1 MKKLHLIFIAL
12 FSAFLLFSC
21 ELFYP
26 KQEEDRTIHI
36 ITMGFSYADIGDNML
51 ENTLRD
57 QHGMTEQLIALAES
71 SNCSWD
77 VIEFNDGEYS
87 YGWKYPQYDGGNNP
101 VRRGTRYRS
110 YSNAEYGK
118 DTAYT
123 PIKENSEEGIKNA
136 VADIIKENL
145 SVKENDLLFFYY
157 SGHGDVNGLVIPYH
171 DKSGYTFFSPETLF
185 GILDSFD
192 CFQMLIFDCCFSG
205 IFVQDGD
212 LEGTIG
218 YDSSEGLD
226 KQTISNPFEIIAN
239 AFIKGFEKGN
249 SGYPKRFSISA
260 ASPNQESWDSDQHAD
275 HDYAHYYGAFTIWAL
290 DYLGYDFENLSGSYR
305 VHGKALTAAGLY
317 EHAYENLTKY
327 TRMTATPN
335 ITASRYNLVLFD
347 F

>member
-1 MKKLHLIFIAL
+1 MKRVNLIFTVFL
-12 FSAFLLFSC
+12 SSFLLFSC
-21 ELFYP
+21 EFFYP
-26 KQEEDRTIHI
+26 EKKDRTIHI
-36 ITMGFSYADIGDNML
+36 ITMGFSYANFGESML

-71 SNCSWD
+71 SNCSWN
-77 VIEFNDGEYS
+77 VIEFNDGS
-87 YGWKYPQYDGGNNP
+87 YEQGWTYPQFDGENEP
-101 VRRGTRYRS
+101 IWRGLGYRCC
-110 YSNAEYGK
+110 SNAEYGK
-118 DTAYT
+118 DISYTA
-123 PIKENSEEGIKNA
+123 IAENSEEGIKSA
-136 VADIIKENL
+136 IADIIKENL

-157 SGHGDVNGLVIPYH
+157 SGHGEKNGLVIPYH
-171 DKSGYTFFSPETLF
+171 DKTDYTFFSPETLF

-192 CFQMLIFDCCFSG
+192 CFQMLILDCCFSG

-226 KQTISNPFEIIAN
+226 KETVANPFDIISN
-239 AFIKGFEKGN
+239 AFIKGFDKGN
-249 SGYPKRFSISA
+249 IGYPKRFVISA
-260 ASPNQESWDSDQHAD
+260 ASSNQKSWDSDNHAD

-290 DYLGYDFENLSGSYR
+290 DYLGYDFENFSGSYR
-305 VHGKALTAAGLY
+305 VHGKTLTAAGLY
-317 EHAYENLTKY
+317 EHAYESLTKY